1 MEANRASDSNRQGFP
16 RERRKAYGSVGR
28 MSGENETTMIE
39 LRFINATANKRP
51 VRKCIAAISALLDCR
66 SVRRVTAV
74 EMPPASVR
82 GVLSRQLPRL
92 HAASFN
98 HEARPESLRLVRMP
112 RPRCVE
118 ISQGS
123 REAGSTTSRQ
133 SLHLRRR
140 SSSTPAH
147 TGSGCRRCNSVASG
161 CSFSKASTR
170 SRFL

>member
-1 MEANRASDSNRQGFP
+1 MASDSNLPGSP

-28 MSGENETTMIE
+28 ISSEIETSVIE

-51 VRKCIAAISALLDCR
+51 GRRCIVAICALLKCR
-66 SVRRVTAV
+66 TVCRVTAV
-74 EMPPASVR
+74 EMPPAT
-82 GVLSRQLPRL
+82 VLDALSCQLPRL
-92 HAASFN
+92 HAASFT
-98 HEARPESLRLVRMP
+98 HEARPDCLRLARMP
-112 RPRCVE
+112 QSRCIQ

-123 REAGSTTSRQ
+123 REAGNTTSRP

-147 TGSGCRRCNSVASG
+147 TGNGCRRCNSVASG
-161 CSFSKASTR
+161 CSFSKVSTR